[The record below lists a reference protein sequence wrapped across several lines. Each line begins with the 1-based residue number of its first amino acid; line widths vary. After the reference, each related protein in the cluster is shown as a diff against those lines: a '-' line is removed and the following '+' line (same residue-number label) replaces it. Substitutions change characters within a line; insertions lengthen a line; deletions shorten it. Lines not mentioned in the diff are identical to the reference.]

1 MEYLILIVTL
11 AGIVFGADW
20 LVAGAVSI
28 ARRFRVSDFV
38 IGAAIVGIGTS
49 MPELVVSFF
58 GAIKGNA
65 DVAIGNVVGS
75 NIFNVLGILGLTALF
90 FPIVI
95 DRQNMTFEIPLCIAV
110 SVLVT
115 LLAFNFF
122 DGSPAVLGR
131 LDGWVLIL
139 LFAGFM
145 WYSFARDKK
154 EKGERAPHEARG
166 EEAIRREGEEAIR
179 REGEEAMDTT
189 PLWWAIAKVIG
200 GLAVL
205 IVSCDL
211 FVENAVAV
219 ARSFGVNDAFISL
232 TLIACGTSLP
242 ELAASVVAAFK
253 KNTQLALG
261 NIVGSNIFN
270 ILLILGVS
278 SQVMPLT
285 SVGITWVDYVVMI
298 AAATVPLLF
307 GFKGKIGR
315 VGGLLMVASFVLY
328 TWYLLMVQ

>member
-1 MEYLILIVTL
+1 MVYFLLIITLI
-11 AGIVFGADW
+11 GIIIGADM
-20 LVAGAVSI
+20 LVSGSVTI
-28 ARRFRVSDFV
+28 ARRLRVSDFV

-75 NIFNVLGILGLTALF
+75 NIFNVLGILGVTALF

-145 WYSFARDKK
+145 WYSFVRDKK
-154 EKGERAPHEARG
+154 EQGVGQESN
-166 EEAIRREGEEAIR
+166 EEIEQEDR
-179 REGEEAMDTT
+179 T

-211 FVENAVAV
+211 FVDNAVAV

-298 AAATVPLLF
+298 AAAIVPLLF
-307 GFKGKIGR
+307 GFRGKIGR

-328 TWYLLMVQ
+328 TWYLLMGQM

>member
-1 MEYLILIVTL
+1 MEYLILVVTL
-11 AGIVFGADW
+11 VGIVFGADW
-20 LVAGAVSI
+20 LVAGSVSI

-75 NIFNVLGILGLTALF
+75 NIFNVLGILGVTAMC
-90 FPIVI
+90 FPVAI
-95 DRQNMTFEIPLCIAV
+95 DKQNMRFEIPLCIAV
-110 SVLVT
+110 SMIVMLLV
-115 LLAFNFF
+115 FNFF
-122 DGSPAVLGR
+122 DGTPAVLGR

-145 WYSFARDKK
+145 WYSFVRDKK
-154 EKGERAPHEARG
+154 ERADEAIEIKD
-166 EEAIRREGEEAIR
+166 EEAIGQEGKKV
-179 REGEEAMDTT
+179 
-189 PLWWAIAKVIG
+189 LWWAIAKVIG

-211 FVENAVAV
+211 FVDNAVAV

-242 ELAASVVAAFK
+242 ELAASMVAAFK

-285 SVGITWVDYVVMI
+285 SAGITWVDYGVMI

-328 TWYLLMVQ
+328 TWYLLMNQV

>member
-1 MEYLILIVTL
+1 MEYLILVVTL
-11 AGIVFGADW
+11 VGIVFGADW
-20 LVAGAVSI
+20 LVAGSVSI

-75 NIFNVLGILGLTALF
+75 NIFNVLGILGVTAMC
-90 FPIVI
+90 FPVAI
-95 DRQNMTFEIPLCIAV
+95 DKQNMSFEIPLCIAV
-110 SVLVT
+110 SVIVM

-122 DGSPAVLGR
+122 DGTPAVLGR

-145 WYSFARDKK
+145 WYSFVRDKK
-154 EKGERAPHEARG
+154 ERADEAIEIKD
-166 EEAIRREGEEAIR
+166 EEAIGQEGKKV
-179 REGEEAMDTT
+179 
-189 PLWWAIAKVIG
+189 LWWAMAKVIG

-211 FVENAVAV
+211 FVDNAVAV

-242 ELAASVVAAFK
+242 ELAASMVAAFK

-285 SVGITWVDYVVMI
+285 SAGITWVDYGVMI

-328 TWYLLMVQ
+328 TWYLLMNQV